1 MEDLPNKWNPTRHD
15 DKDVPAEYLTKCS
28 DVEVTSKAGDTDHA
42 DVIDQGRIETR
53 NQQEPGLGATQ
64 RNLSQEEM
72 MQHMTAMMT
81 AAMTAQMKEQITKE
95 IQEIWEEKW
104 NTVGNENAHEC

>member
-1 MEDLPNKWNPTRHD
+1 MEDLLNKCNPTPHD
-15 DKDVPAEYLTKCS
+15 DKDVPAEVLTKCS
-28 DVEVTSKAGDTDHA
+28 DVEVTLKADDTVHA
-42 DVIDQGRIETR
+42 DVMDHGKTKTC

-81 AAMTAQMKEQITKE
+81 AAMTAQMKEQITNE

-104 NTVGNENAHEC
+104 NKVGNENTHEC